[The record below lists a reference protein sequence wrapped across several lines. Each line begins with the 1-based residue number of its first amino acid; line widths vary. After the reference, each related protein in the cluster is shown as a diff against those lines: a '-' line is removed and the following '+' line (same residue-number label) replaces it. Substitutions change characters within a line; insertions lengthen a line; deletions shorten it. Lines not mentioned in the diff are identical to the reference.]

1 MNRIKILQ
9 QELADTQ
16 KSMLAMLDLADKE
29 SRNLTEEE
37 TATYNELE
45 AKFET
50 SKISLE
56 RAQKAADRER
66 TMAGLGKQPIQPEGT
81 AASDDDEPFEAGS
94 VVNNGPRLMQDPK
107 RGFRSIGDF
116 AIAVRSAALRGNAMD
131 QRLGIMAA
139 ATGMS
144 QGVGSDGGFTVPPSF
159 ATTIWDGL
167 NTGIDNLLS
176 RTDNYTV
183 EGESLT
189 FNANA
194 ETSRATG
201 SRYGGIQGYWIAE
214 AAQMTSAKPTFRQVK
229 VEPQQLAV
237 LVYATEKLLA
247 NSNVALEQYIT
258 RAATDEI
265 NWLVGNSI
273 INGTGAG
280 QPTGIVGHAAT
291 VSVSEETGQA
301 ATTIVKKN
309 VDKMWSRLHPRSRAN
324 AVWLIN
330 VDCEPQLEDLNISVG
345 TGGVPVYLP
354 PGGIADTPNSRLKG
368 RPVIPIEFCATL
380 GTVGD
385 IILADLSGYVVGTRG
400 GVDSAMSM
408 HLRFDYNET
417 AFRFL
422 FAIDG
427 RPWLASALTPANGS
441 NTLSPIVT
449 LATRS

>member
-1 MNRIKILQ
+1 MKIKELQ
-9 QELADTQ
+9 QTFADTQ
-16 KSMLAMLDLADKE
+16 KAMLAMLDKADAEK
-29 SRNLTEEE
+29 RDLTPEE
-37 TATYNELE
+37 TAAYAELE
-45 AKFET
+45 TKFEATQT
-50 SKISLE
+50 SLA
-56 RAQKAADRER
+56 RAQKAQEREKLVSS
-66 TMAGLGKQPIQPEGT
+66 MVKPIQPEGT

-280 QPTGIVGHAAT
+280 QPTGVVGHAAT
-291 VSVSEETGQA
+291 VSVSKETGQA